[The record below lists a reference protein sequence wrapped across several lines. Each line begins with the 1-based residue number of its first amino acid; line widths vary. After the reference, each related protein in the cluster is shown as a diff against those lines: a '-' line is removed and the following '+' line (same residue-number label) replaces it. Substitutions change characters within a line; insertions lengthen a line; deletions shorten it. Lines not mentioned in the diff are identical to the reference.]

1 MKIWKSI
8 LVLILLVLVASAAF
22 WGYQNYF
29 AAKKVNSLELIS
41 QDAVFVFETYEGA
54 STWND
59 LVESNAYPYLE
70 QFPAFARIGQQLL
83 AIDSLTG
90 STGLIARELTDAQT
104 TISMHGVGKETFD
117 LLFMVNLR
125 EGKARNLLTTIEGN
139 LNPGEKFQ
147 SRSYSDTEILEFFD
161 ESSDRKWSI
170 SFLGDI
176 ALISASSFLIE
187 EAIRFYVNSELVN
200 FRALF
205 PNLPYNEESK
215 GRLLISGKG
224 MANLIKGVTGK
235 NEGLTISKFEQSYAI
250 MSLDLYLEEDQL
262 IFRGPVQ
269 MSDQVNFTPSI
280 QANLNQV
287 LDIIPN
293 RTLSLTQFNLESI
306 FESQNLTNR
315 AFTPRETLK
324 AQIQRELV
332 GKGFLDNL
340 LGELYFLNL
349 EGLGGSTNNSALL
362 IRSQDSKEGFNVLKD
377 FLKQDSEL
385 VSDFYLNQEIILI
398 EEDEFL
404 AHTFEGK
411 FLGFPQTFATE
422 LEGLLVFANSQQSM
436 KLLLDDFFSG
446 NTWGKSSRS
455 PQAKEELTG
464 SAGFT
469 QIYLTDKIWNNWVRE
484 STPSWNSFFQKYA
497 TSFYNFPL
505 IALRINQYR
514 NQKIATL
521 SFPFNTNGDI
531 KTPRTEA
538 ISLSPS
544 KSITFENRLIFGP
557 QVVTNYQDNTDDI
570 VVQDEANSLFLINS
584 AGDEVFRKELS
595 SPIISDILQ
604 IDYYKNGKLQ
614 LLFAT
619 AEYIY
624 GIDRLGDPLP
634 NYPIKISNSK
644 ISSLSLVDYD
654 NTKNYRFFTSTESG
668 DLFLLDKTGTLLEG
682 WNPLPIGEN
691 TLGAPMHYRV
701 RRKGDFMIAF
711 TPSGKLYL
719 FNRRGED
726 RGGNPITLG
735 GTFNTPIFVFNDPK
749 TGSRDLVNISKNGEI
764 IKTNFNGEI
773 TYRNQLIKED
783 RESEFYLVPDQSG
796 IDFLLVSRQFN
807 ETKFLN
813 SSEEELFSVNSSN
826 DTFKF
831 QYFDFGSDRKIV
843 AITDEIQEFTYL
855 YDTEGNLLTVLPLE
869 SSGPLQVSYDQ
880 KQSEFL
886 IRNISGNRLTEYRL
900 AD

>member
-8 LVLILLVLVASAAF
+8 LVLTLLVLVAGTAF

-29 AAKKVNSLELIS
+29 ANKKVNSLELIS

-70 QFPAFARIGQQLL
+70 QFPAFDRIGQQLL

-176 ALISASSFLIE
+176 AIISASSFLIE

-224 MANLIKGVTGK
+224 MANLIKGITGK

-287 LDIIPN
+287 LDFISN

-306 FESQNLTNR
+306 FESQNLVNR

-332 GKGFLDNL
+332 GKGFLDDL
-340 LGELYFLNL
+340 LGELYFLEL

-377 FLKQDSEL
+377 FLKQDNEL
-385 VSDFYLNQEIILI
+385 ISDFYLDQEIILI
-398 EEDEFL
+398 EEDEFP

-422 LEGLLVFANSQQSM
+422 VDGLLVFANSQQSM

-455 PQAKEELTG
+455 TQAKDELTG
-464 SAGFT
+464 NSGFT

-505 IALRINQYR
+505 IALRINQYQ
-514 NQKIATL
+514 NQKVATL
-521 SFPFNTNGDI
+521 SFPFDTNGVI
-531 KTPRTEA
+531 KAPKTEA

-544 KSITFENRLIFGP
+544 RSITLGNRLIFGP

-595 SPIISDILQ
+595 SPIVSDIFQ

-624 GIDRLGDPLP
+624 GIDRLGAPLP

-668 DLFLLDKTGTLLEG
+668 DLFLLDKTGQLLEG

-726 RGGNPITLG
+726 RGRNPITLG
-735 GTFNTPIFVFNDPK
+735 GTFNSPIFVFNDPK

-783 RESEFYLVPDQSG
+783 RESEFYLVPDQNG

-855 YDTEGNLLTVLPLE
+855 YDTDGNLLTVLPLE